1 MTVTF
6 QHTINWPNN
15 DLLIPAS
22 LFGIQVPAGLSSFHV
37 RQPNIVDATRMNQ
50 VARSGTVRSS
60 GGSLGQVN
68 GLVTPELRMRFTNFS
83 RQWRRLPTAGG
94 QSATHGPCRFQFSGG
109 VIFLDL
115 TLSIFILN
123 VNRPIPQDPISNE
136 IFATVYNHEL
146 LHVLDAINIVTNWL
160 QPRVRADRTVSGHL
174 VNAQPFVFGTVRQRI
189 NQVVQEFRRHI
200 QTTLQTA
207 INNLFAREANRRTG
221 LRDAPAQYRIAQQRI
236 DALRIRQVNR

>member
-15 DLLIPAS
+15 HLIIPAS
-22 LFGIQVPAGLSSFHV
+22 FFGIQVPAGLSSLHV
-37 RQPNIVDATRMNQ
+37 RDPNIVNATRMNQ
-50 VARSGTVRSS
+50 VAQSGSLRSS

-68 GLVTPELRMRFTNFS
+68 GLVSPELRVRFTNPLT
-83 RQWRRLPTAGG
+83 QWRRLPTAGS

-109 VIFLDL
+109 VVFLDL
-115 TLSIFILN
+115 TLSIFILD
-123 VNRPIPQDPISNE
+123 VNRPIPQDPISTE

-146 LHVLDAINIVTNWL
+146 LHVLDTINIVTNWL

-174 VNAQPFVFGTVRQRI
+174 VNAEPFVFGTVRQRI
-189 NQVVQEFRRHI
+189 NQVEQGFRRHI
-200 QTTLQTA
+200 QATLQTA
-207 INNLFAREANRRTG
+207 INNLFAQEANRRTG
-221 LRDAPAQYRIAQQRI
+221 LRDSPAQYRIVQQGI